1 MFVTPGNKSYSI
13 KMIIWG
19 EDEKKEGWGF
29 KIKTEHHL
37 QRLQAVH
44 KKKEAYWHFRKKLSF
59 KIRNVK
65 LSDVLQMIA
74 SGLTKN
80 VYMDGEL
87 FGVVGDE
94 LRECKFKNLA
104 TSSL

>member
-1 MFVTPGNKSYSI
+1 MKRKKAGDSKSRQN
-13 KMIIWG
+13 IIFNVS
-19 EDEKKEGWGF
+19 KQY
-29 KIKTEHHL
+29 I
-37 QRLQAVH
+37 

-94 LRECKFKNLA
+94 LREGKFKNLA

>member
-1 MFVTPGNKSYSI
+1 
-13 KMIIWG
+13 
-19 EDEKKEGWGF
+19 
-29 KIKTEHHL
+29 
-37 QRLQAVH
+37 
-44 KKKEAYWHFRKKLSF
+44 
-59 KIRNVK
+59 
-65 LSDVLQMIA
+65 MIA

>member
-1 MFVTPGNKSYSI
+1 MKRKKAGDSKSRQN
-13 KMIIWG
+13 IIFNVS
-19 EDEKKEGWGF
+19 KQY
-29 KIKTEHHL
+29 T
-37 QRLQAVH
+37 

>member
-1 MFVTPGNKSYSI
+1 MKRKKAGDSKSRQNIIFNVSKQYI
-13 KMIIWG
+13 K
-19 EDEKKEGWGF
+19 
-29 KIKTEHHL
+29 
-37 QRLQAVH
+37 